1 MSELKVNKV
10 TPATGTQVE
19 LEATTVLVDGTMR
32 AGTINGPNTTTGVAL
47 QYNGSTKIA
56 TTASGVQVTGTI
68 DATNFTG
75 NGSGLT
81 GVVAAGVGGTS
92 SAGALSL
99 ISDSGNAGTAG
110 DDIVFT
116 TGNLV
121 RGRVE
126 RATGNL
132 IVDTTTLVVDA
143 QNDRVG
149 IGMANPATTLD
160 VNGTITASTINCTG
174 TFTAG
179 TFSPSSLSATT
190 LSATTGTITTL
201 TSTGTSNLAAVNVS
215 GNANFDSGVLVV
227 SADQNRVG
235 INNAAPAAPLDVVGT
250 ARFGDGTSRVDIQNS
265 GGAAT
270 IGTFGAH
277 PLLLGTSNTERVR
290 IPADASGIQFP
301 ASPVL
306 SSNANTL
313 DAYAEGTYTFG
324 AQDFGGVTTNGT
336 YAISSTERTFQ
347 WTRIGNIIA
356 FRCILTLTAKT
367 TAGTGQMRIRF
378 TTGTGSAPPSV
389 TYGFT
394 AMQMLNFPSLA
405 SVAHMAGWQGT
416 QILLYRSQAASATN
430 LTNMADADVGATS
443 SFRFSGIAFI

>member
-32 AGTINGPNTTTGVAL
+32 AGTINGPDTTTGVAL
-47 QYNGSTKIA
+47 QYNGSTKLA
-56 TTASGVQVTGTI
+56 TTTSGVQVTGTI
-68 DATNFTG
+68 NATNFTG

-81 GVVAAGVGGTS
+81 GVVAAGVGGAS

-110 DDIVFT
+110 NDIVFT

-149 IGMANPATTLD
+149 IGVANPATTLD
-160 VNGTITASTINCTG
+160 VNGTVTATTVNCTG

-179 TFSPSSLSATT
+179 SFSPTDLSATNVT
-190 LSATTGTITTL
+190 ATTGTITNIN
-201 TSTGTSNLAAVNVS
+201 STGTSSLATLNVS
-215 GNANFDSGVLVV
+215 GNANFDSGTLFVN
-227 SADQNRVG
+227 SSQNRVG
-235 INNAAPAAPLDVVGT
+235 VGT
-250 ARFGDGTSRVDIQNS
+250 ASPSSAFEVSGDAAITDGTTRMILTNASGISR
-265 GGAAT
+265 
-270 IGTFGAH
+270 IGTSTNH
-277 PLLLGTSNTERVR
+277 PLVVRTNNTDR
-290 IPADASGIQFP
+290 ITFPADAAGIQFP

-324 AQDFGGVTTNGT
+324 NLDFGGVTTNGSYT
-336 YAISSTERTFQ
+336 LSATDRTFQ

-378 TTGTGSAPPSV
+378 TQGTGSAPPAV

-394 AMQMLNFPSLA
+394 AMQMLNFPSA
-405 SVAHMAGWQGT
+405 TSVAHRAGWQGT
-416 QILLYRSQAASATN
+416 EILLYRTPATAATN
-430 LTNMADADVGATS
+430 LTNMADTDVASTS